1 MKKLFLFLALVSA
14 LAVQPALAEWVRPG
28 ATEKTRSTSA
38 AAARGTF
45 KGVNR
50 HVTSGSV
57 VVKESGNT
65 LTVTLG
71 KDFSFD
77 GAPDPY
83 VALANGTRRPIALFS
98 LLKKNKG
105 AQSYSIRKPKGYK
118 GASHVLIW
126 CKQYSVT
133 LGQASLR

>member
-1 MKKLFLFLALVSA
+1 M
-14 LAVQPALAEWVRPG
+14 
-28 ATEKTRSTSA
+28 
-38 AAARGTF
+38 
-45 KGVNR
+45 
-50 HVTSGSV
+50 
-57 VVKESGNT
+57 
-65 LTVTLG
+65 G

-83 VALANGTRRPIALFS
+83 VALANGTRKPIVLFS

-105 AQSYSIRKPKGYK
+105 AQSFSVRKPKGYK

>member
-1 MKKLFLFLALVSA
+1 MKKLFFFLALVSA
-14 LAVQPALAEWVRPG
+14 LAVQPAMAEWVRPG
-28 ATEKTRSTSA
+28 AAEKTSTTSA
-38 AAARGTF
+38 GTARGSF

-57 VVKESGNT
+57 VVKETGNT
-65 LTVTLG
+65 ITVTLG

-83 VALANGTRRPIALFS
+83 VALANGTRKPIVLFS

-105 AQSYSIRKPKGYK
+105 AQSFSVRKPKGYK